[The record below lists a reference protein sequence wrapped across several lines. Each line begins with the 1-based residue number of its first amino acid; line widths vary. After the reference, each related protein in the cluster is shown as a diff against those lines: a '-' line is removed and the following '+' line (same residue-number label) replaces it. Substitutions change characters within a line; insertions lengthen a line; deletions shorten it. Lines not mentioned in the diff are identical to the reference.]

1 MSAEFDSFA
10 ARYDEDLERGLAV
23 TGEDKHYYASRR
35 LLVTRQA
42 VERAG
47 LVTRSVLDYG
57 CGTGT
62 AIPLIRGI
70 LGADEI
76 VGIDPSTA
84 SLERARLEVG
94 LPGVRFIPLAE
105 YRPRGTMDLVFTNG
119 VFHHIPVSERAE
131 AASLVYRS
139 LRPGGL
145 FALWENN
152 PWNPGT
158 RWVMR
163 RVAFDRDAVML
174 SSSAARRLLVTA
186 GFELVAT
193 SYHFVFPRLLGWLRG
208 LEPALVRLPLGG
220 QYLVVGRKNQ

>member
-10 ARYDEDLERGLAV
+10 GRYDEDLERGLAV
-23 TGEDKHYYASRR
+23 TGEDKYYFASRR
-35 LLVTRQA
+35 LLVTRHVA
-42 VERAG
+42 ERAG

-62 AIPLIRGI
+62 AVPLIRGL
-70 LGADEI
+70 LGADNI
-76 VGIDPSTA
+76 VAVDPSTA
-84 SLERARLEVG
+84 SLERARLDVA
-94 LPGVRFIPLAE
+94 LPGVQFIPLSQF
-105 YRPRGTMDLVFTNG
+105 RPEGTMDLAFTNG
-119 VFHHIPVSERAE
+119 VFHHIPVSGRGE

-163 RVAFDRDAVML
+163 RVAFDRHAVML
-174 SSSAARRLLVTA
+174 SSSVARRLLANA
-186 GFELVAT
+186 GFEVVST

-208 LEPALVRLPLGG
+208 LEPALVRLPFGG